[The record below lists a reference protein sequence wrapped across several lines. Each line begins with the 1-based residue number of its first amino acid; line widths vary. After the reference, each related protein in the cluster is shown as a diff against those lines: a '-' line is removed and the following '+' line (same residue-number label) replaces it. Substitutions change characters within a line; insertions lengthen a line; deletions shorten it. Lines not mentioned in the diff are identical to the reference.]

1 MVDTSRLQNDPSI
14 PIQVT
19 RTVSFNLFYATNLFL
34 NVVELFKGARTRSSD
49 EFVNKTST
57 NRTRAGDS
65 SHLGLYAAKE
75 SRSHGYPAID
85 NDFTQPVST
94 GITRFKVKYGYSIDS
109 KKGFHLFHRCK
120 LSEKAQTL
128 TCQHRKIIFRDNNF
142 TAGLSVD
149 MEKGRRRNK
158 KKFYLLYFFS
168 PFDALSSSLFAF
180 SMEITLSGL

>member
-1 MVDTSRLQNDPSI
+1 MVDSSRLQNDPSI

-19 RTVSFNLFYATNLFL
+19 RTVSFNLFYSTNLFL

-75 SRSHGYPAID
+75 SRSHGYPAIV

-109 KKGFHLFHRCK
+109 KKGFHLFHRRK
-120 LSEKAQTL
+120 LSEKAQTF

-158 KKFYLLYFFS
+158 KKFYLLYFF
-168 PFDALSSSLFAF
+168 PLSMLFLLRSSHFPWR
-180 SMEITLSGL
+180 